1 MNTWPHQSTLPLAA
15 LPNAAYWA
23 RRHTE
28 DVLAKW
34 SLEPFVM
41 NAQLVV
47 TEFVTN
53 AVKHTG
59 TLDVTAQQ
67 EYTSRPQSVSYR
79 QLAGVATVRLR
90 LSFGGGRLFIEV
102 QDESNEPPVER
113 VPDFV
118 SEDGRGLYLV
128 SAFCE
133 RWNWYPTFAAEMN
146 GNRRQN
152 GKVVWAEMGVSW
164 V

>member
-1 MNTWPHQSTLPLAA
+1 MDTWPHQSTLPLAA
-15 LPNAAYWA
+15 LPNASYWA

-34 SLEPFVM
+34 SLEPLVT
-41 NAQLVV
+41 NAKLVI

-53 AVKHTG
+53 AVKQTG

-67 EYTSRPQSVSYR
+67 EYASHPQSVSYQ
-79 QLAGVATVRLR
+79 QLAYVATVRLR
-90 LSFGGGRLFIEV
+90 LSFGGGKLLIEV
-102 QDESNEPPVER
+102 WDESEEPPVER
-113 VPDFV
+113 LPDFV

-133 RWNWYPTFAAEMN
+133 QWGWYPAES
-146 GNRRQN
+146 G
-152 GKVVWAEMGVSW
+152 GKVVWAELTGHS
-164 V
+164 

>member
-1 MNTWPHQSTLPLAA
+1 
-15 LPNAAYWA
+15 
-23 RRHTE
+23 
-28 DVLAKW
+28 
-34 SLEPFVM
+34 M

-59 TLDVTAQQ
+59 ILDVTAQQ

-90 LSFGGGRLFIEV
+90 LSFGGGRLLIEV
-102 QDESNEPPVER
+102 QDESDEPPVER

-118 SEDGRGLYLV
+118 SEDGRGLFLV
-128 SAFCE
+128 SAYCE
-133 RWNWYPTFAAEMN
+133 QWGWYPTFELATEGSARKQ
-146 GNRRQN
+146 RR
-152 GKVVWAEMGVSW
+152 GKVVWALMGVSW
-164 V
+164 I